1 MAELGHFWRLVYP
14 GHIYRALM
22 ECQTGACRELALMME
37 RGEYISVQPSLCRG
51 LTTEVHTRTWGAWM
65 GGAAGPGFH
74 FQYWGGESA
83 KMNFLNID
91 RRSQRSG
98 SGDGVPGRRSSTCK
112 SKDRIPGSDTWLLKY
127 ARVPQARTLHLKPVG
142 LKSVLKVEGVPGGLL
157 QTCLGER
164 SPQWLCRGSEW
175 EEIPDSGDQME
186 KMTMQSKKGDASGLR
201 RQLDETGVHTLKY
214 IRLLGLGTAVSRAN
228 S

>member
-51 LTTEVHTRTWGAWM
+51 LKSTQELGEHGWEGQLALGSISST
-65 GGAAGPGFH
+65 
-74 FQYWGGESA
+74 GGESA

-91 RRSQRSG
+91 RRSQCSG